1 MFFKKV
7 TAVISMSCLEKVELC
22 LHEIKISGM
31 SVIKGKG
38 YGEYANFFTNDW
50 NVDHAQVSVLV
61 RSEKVKEVVDAI
73 MDAAHCGST
82 GDGLISVMPVDD
94 LYNIRTKSK
103 VQVDEI

>member
-7 TAVISMSCLEKVELC
+7 TAIISVGCLEKVELC
-22 LHEIKISGM
+22 LHEINISGM

-50 NVDHAQVSVLV
+50 NVDHVQVSVLV

-82 GDGLISVMPVDD
+82 GDGLISVMPVDE
-94 LYNIRTKSK
+94 LYNIRTKLQ
-103 VQVDEI
+103 VQVGEL